1 VKNDPIVTE
10 VREVRQKLAARFN
23 YDLEAI
29 FADARKRQSS
39 SGHEVISLNPRIPG
53 TPGTPPR
60 RFSRRS
66 GNTPPNG
73 NQL

>member
-1 VKNDPIVTE
+1 MKNDRIVTE

-23 YDLEAI
+23 YDLKAI
-29 FADARKRQSS
+29 CDDARQRQAS
-39 SGHEVISLNPRIPG
+39 SGHVVVTRNPRIPG
-53 TPGTPPR
+53 TEGTPPR